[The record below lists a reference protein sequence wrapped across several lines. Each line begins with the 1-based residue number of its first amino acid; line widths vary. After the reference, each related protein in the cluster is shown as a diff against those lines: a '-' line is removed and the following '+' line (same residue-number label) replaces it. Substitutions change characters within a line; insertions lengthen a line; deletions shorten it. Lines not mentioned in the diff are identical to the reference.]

1 MVTPGVDAYT
11 KTPNQRKIIRKTQKE
26 RQPTKT
32 QLKEYYDRNKLSGGL
47 VFTFVWPGESNR
59 PSSLP
64 GESNRPSS
72 PGAREK
78 NAESCQSRLRHSGSV
93 VTSALECFRSR
104 LRLKGYR
111 SRGHAYCL
119 ETLITAKIWVSATSV
134 IGSVFVCC
142 FCM

>member
-1 MVTPGVDAYT
+1 LRNDGDSSVDAHT

-26 RQPTKT
+26 RQPTNT

-47 VFTFVWPGESNR
+47 VFTFIW
-59 PSSLP
+59 P

-119 ETLITAKIWVSATSV
+119 ETLNTAKIWVSATSV